1 LRRIVRDSSQVRAL
15 GSGHSFSRIADT
27 AGDLVR
33 LDGLPSGIEIDTAA
47 SMATVGAGMPYS
59 EVAAELQRA
68 GFALANMAS
77 LPHISVAGAC
87 ATGTHGSGWRQPCL
101 AASVAGL
108 EFVDARGDLVEV
120 RRGSG
125 AFPGY
130 VVALGALGI
139 VTRLTLDIE
148 PSYDVRQWV
157 RRDVPFGEIASRFDE
172 VLGAAYSVSV
182 FTDWWADSVNVWLK
196 HRADLPAIT
205 WNGGWPAD
213 VPMHPVPGMPADCCT
228 VQFGIA
234 GPWHERLPHF
244 RAEVPLG
251 AGEELQSEF
260 FVPQSAAPEA
270 ITAIREIGDRV
281 APVLQVAEIRT
292 VAGDDLWLSPA
303 YGRDSVS
310 LHFTWVKDE
319 SLIRPVLAAV
329 EERLRPL
336 GARPHWGKLTLM
348 GGTEIAARYERA
360 DDFRRLME
368 GCDPTGKFRNAYV
381 SAIFSEE

>member
-1 LRRIVRDSSQVRAL
+1 
-15 GSGHSFSRIADT
+15 
-27 AGDLVR
+27 
-33 LDGLPSGIEIDTAA
+33 
-47 SMATVGAGMPYS
+47 
-59 EVAAELQRA
+59 
-68 GFALANMAS
+68 
-77 LPHISVAGAC
+77 
-87 ATGTHGSGWRQPCL
+87 
-101 AASVAGL
+101 
-108 EFVDARGDLVEV
+108 
-120 RRGSG
+120 
-125 AFPGY
+125 
-130 VVALGALGI
+130 
-139 VTRLTLDIE
+139 
-148 PSYDVRQWV
+148 
-157 RRDVPFGEIASRFDE
+157 
-172 VLGAAYSVSV
+172 
-182 FTDWWADSVNVWLK
+182 
-196 HRADLPAIT
+196 
-205 WNGGWPAD
+205 
-213 VPMHPVPGMPADCCT
+213 MHPVPGMPADCCT

-251 AGEELQSEF
+251 AGKELQSEF
-260 FVPQSAAPEA
+260 FVPRSAAPEA